1 MCVFV
6 AQLLAAPNCSVGSIG
21 LVWLLLKLEIFQ
33 TSFQQSLQFK
43 VNLKETCAISNS
55 AYSQSDK
62 ILF

>member
-6 AQLLAAPNCSVGSIG
+6 AQLLAAPNCSLGSNG
-21 LVWLLLKLEIFQ
+21 MRNF
-33 TSFQQSLQFK
+33 SDFFQQSLQFK
-43 VNLKETCAISNS
+43 VNLKETRAISNS